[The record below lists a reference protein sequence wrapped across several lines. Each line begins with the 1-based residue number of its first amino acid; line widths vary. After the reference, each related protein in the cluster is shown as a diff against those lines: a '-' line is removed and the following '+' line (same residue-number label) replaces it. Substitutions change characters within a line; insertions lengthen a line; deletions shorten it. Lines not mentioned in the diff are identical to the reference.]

1 MFYIGLFAK
10 KNSSNSDNFQIKN
23 DAISLFHLGE
33 KLISKSNRFFF

>member
-33 KLISKSNRFFF
+33 KLYLKK

>member
-33 KLISKSNRFFF
+33 NLYFKM